1 MSLTRDL
8 GNLPGNICTPTYLG
22 ETAKR
27 LAREFKSLKV
37 EVLDKKQVEALGMGS
52 FLSVARGSD
61 EPLRF
66 IVLRH
71 AGKPA
76 KKAPRPVTAR
86 SCWSARASRST
97 PAASRSSRPPPWTK

>member
-1 MSLTRDL
+1 
-8 GNLPGNICTPTYLG
+8 
-22 ETAKR
+22 
-27 LAREFKSLKV
+27 
-37 EVLDKKQVEALGMGS
+37 MGS

-76 KKAPRPVTAR
+76 EAR
-86 SCWSARASRST
+86 
-97 PAASRSSRPPPWTK
+97 

>member
-52 FLSVARGSD
+52 FLSVARGSTN
-61 EPLRF
+61 RC
-66 IVLRH
+66 
-71 AGKPA
+71 AS
-76 KKAPRPVTAR
+76 
-86 SCWSARASRST
+86 SCCATPASR
-97 PAASRSSRPPPWTK
+97 PRRQGR